1 MKRLMVFLM
10 MAVGLLFTASANSV
24 PVDRDIGIV
33 LQTEVT
39 QISVID
45 INQGV
50 VAEIYFCQGTDK
62 QVTSEVTQAYAFTEE
77 IICPVC
83 LGANLTKY
91 IKFSTISWMQAYDDT
106 GQYAS
111 KAQNKY
117 KTNFS

>member
-1 MKRLMVFLM
+1 M

-24 PVDRDIGIV
+24 PIDRDIGIV
-33 LQTEVT
+33 FQTEVT
-39 QISVID
+39 QNFQID

-50 VAEIYFCQGTDK
+50 VAEFNFCQRTDK
-62 QVTSEVTQAYAFTEE
+62 QVTSEVMPCALTEE
-77 IICPVC
+77 IICPVS

-91 IKFSTISWMQAYDDT
+91 IKFSTISGMQAYDDT